1 MIRKSDNTI
10 GLKVKVEASVG
21 DRNSGVFHKG
31 WATAN
36 IIQPKVQIDFL
47 GPDNKIVDPDM
58 SYTTMV
64 SVNKRLLKICV
75 MTEKHS
81 QNTNFIISLGDS
93 RCY

>member
-21 DRNSGVFHKG
+21 DRNSGVLHTG

-58 SYTTMV
+58 SFTTMV
-64 SVNKRLLKICV
+64 GINTRLLTSCV
-75 MTEKHS
+75 MSEKHS

>member
-21 DRNSGVFHKG
+21 DRNSGVLHAG
-31 WATAN
+31 WATTN

-47 GPDNKIVDPDM
+47 GPDNKIVDPEM
-58 SYTTMV
+58 SFTTMV
-64 SVNKRLLKICV
+64 KKRRLLTSCV
-75 MTEKHS
+75 MSEKHS

>member
-21 DRNSGVFHKG
+21 DRNSGVLHAG
-31 WATAN
+31 WATTN

-58 SYTTMV
+58 SFTTMV
-64 SVNKRLLKICV
+64 RTNKRLLTSCV
-75 MTEKHS
+75 MSEKHS

>member
-21 DRNSGVFHKG
+21 DRNSGVPHTG
-31 WATAN
+31 WATVN

-64 SVNKRLLKICV
+64 SIHKRLLKTCV
-75 MTEKHS
+75 MSEKHL

>member
-10 GLKVKVEASVG
+10 GLKVKVKASVG
-21 DRNSGVFHKG
+21 DRNSGVLHTG

-58 SYTTMV
+58 SFTTMV
-64 SVNKRLLKICV
+64 RISRRLLVVSCQKNIHKI
-75 MTEKHS
+75 
-81 QNTNFIISLGDS
+81 QISL
-93 RCY
+93 YP

>member
-1 MIRKSDNTI
+1 MQ
-10 GLKVKVEASVG
+10 VEASVG
-21 DRNSGVFHKG
+21 DRNSGVLHTG

-64 SVNKRLLKICV
+64 SIHIKDYSKFVSCQKIIH
-75 MTEKHS
+75 KI
-81 QNTNFIISLGDS
+81 QISL
-93 RCY
+93 YP

>member
-21 DRNSGVFHKG
+21 DRNSGVLHTG

-58 SYTTMV
+58 SFTTMV
-64 SVNKRLLKICV
+64 RINTRLLTSFV
-75 MTEKHS
+75 MSEKHS